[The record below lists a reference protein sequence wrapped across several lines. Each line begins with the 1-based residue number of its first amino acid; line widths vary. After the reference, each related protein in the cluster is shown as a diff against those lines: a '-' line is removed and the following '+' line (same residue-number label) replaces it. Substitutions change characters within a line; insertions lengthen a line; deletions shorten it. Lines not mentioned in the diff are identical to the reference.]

1 MSVVSL
7 FWKAVTMS
15 SAKIFWSSSES
26 VLVWFW
32 NAPIIFFSSCLR
44 SSRDNVLF
52 KRFFLHFMSDCWVLV
67 FN

>member
-1 MSVVSL
+1 MSVVSR

-32 NAPIIFFSSCLR
+32 NALIILFSSCLR

-52 KRFFLHFMSDCWVLV
+52 KRLFLHFYERLLGVGI
-67 FN
+67 

>member
-1 MSVVSL
+1 MSVVSR

-15 SAKIFWSSSES
+15 SAKIFCSSSES

-32 NAPIIFFSSCLR
+32 NAPIILFSSCLR

-52 KRFFLHFMSDCWVLV
+52 KRLFLHLL
-67 FN
+67 